1 MAWVKAIGK
10 TMTRPQLGELV
21 LFETWAI
28 SAKTKTTEQEIEQEQ
43 IRLIDE
49 ILAKPGQAQRVIS
62 ECKFVRRL
70 LQIRVDRRCRD
81 AS

>member
-1 MAWVKAIGK
+1 MGTETIGK

-21 LFETWAI
+21 LFETWTIA
-28 SAKTKTTEQEIEQEQ
+28 AKTKTTEQEIEQEQ

-49 ILAKPGQAQRVIS
+49 ILAKPGQSQRVVS
-62 ECKFVRRL
+62 ECEFSRRL
-70 LQIRVDRRCRD
+70 LQIRVDRRVRE